1 MTEIGIVIE
10 HLLKCSAE
18 MELLLAEMGFDIVL
32 CPDTQN
38 LSTMKY
44 EDDRR

>member
-1 MTEIGIVIE
+1 MTEIGVVME
-10 HLLKCSAE
+10 PSPKCSAKRE
-18 MELLLAEMGFDIVL
+18 PLLVEMGFHIVL
-32 CPDTQN
+32 CPYTQN

>member
-10 HLLKCSAE
+10 HLPKCSAE
-18 MELLLAEMGFDIVL
+18 REPLLAEMSFDIAL
-32 CPDTQN
+32 CPDIQN

>member
-1 MTEIGIVIE
+1 MTEIGLVME
-10 HLLKCSAE
+10 PVPKCSAKRE
-18 MELLLAEMGFDIVL
+18 PLLAEIGFDIVL
-32 CPDTQN
+32 FPDTQN

>member
-1 MTEIGIVIE
+1 MTEIGIAIE

-18 MELLLAEMGFDIVL
+18 MEPLLAEMGFDIVL